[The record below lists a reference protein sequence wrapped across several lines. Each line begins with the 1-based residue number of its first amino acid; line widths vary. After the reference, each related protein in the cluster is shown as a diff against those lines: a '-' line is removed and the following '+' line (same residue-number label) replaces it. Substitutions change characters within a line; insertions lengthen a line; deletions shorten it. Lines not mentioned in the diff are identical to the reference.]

1 MLRHSGQKSTV
12 RIVAGSGIAAAE
24 GEKIEGLR
32 FRQQFCVFVT
42 ASEMVVMLLIRRG
55 KRTVIRKM
63 SVICTS
69 LPPCR
74 FAILPPRARA
84 KLHFIS

>member
-24 GEKIEGLR
+24 GEKIEGLC

-42 ASEMVVMLLIRRG
+42 ASEMIDQ
-55 KRTVIRKM
+55 
-63 SVICTS
+63 C
-69 LPPCR
+69 
-74 FAILPPRARA
+74 
-84 KLHFIS
+84 